1 MGRPAVIPPALF
13 VEDAIGA
20 GCWLLRIDSNVSSL
34 SGWRLLIGEVCINP
48 FVDNS
53 LSGKNVDY

>member
-1 MGRPAVIPPALF
+1 MVRPAVIPPALF
-13 VEDAIGA
+13 VEDVIGA

-48 FVDNS
+48 FVENS
-53 LSGKNVDY
+53 LSEKR